1 MIKKQLEKLNS
12 IKNDLKILND
22 DLLIGFKKQE
32 MRRLIKNIENL
43 KKNLNK

>member
-22 DLLIGFKKQE
+22 DLLIEFKKQE